1 MNNLLTP
8 VLSDMHISESTD
20 TSVNNF
26 SVAREESVLLTDEQE
41 TANRVFVNSSANTIY
56 APHIISEIKHSI
68 NNNDTQSDVKIL
80 DEIRTKYVKNLI
92 IGHLNINSL
101 VNKFDALSF
110 MIKDKLDILVLVETK
125 LDDSFPD
132 KQFYIEGFRKP
143 YRLDRNCHGGGV
155 MI

>member
-1 MNNLLTP
+1 MSL
-8 VLSDMHISESTD
+8 ISFQPS
-20 TSVNNF
+20 
-26 SVAREESVLLTDEQE
+26 
-41 TANRVFVNSSANTIY
+41 
-56 APHIISEIKHSI
+56 K

-92 IGHLNINSL
+92 SGHLNINSL

-110 MIKDKLDILVLVETK
+110 MIKDKLDIFVLVETK

-143 YRLDRNCHGGGV
+143 Y
-155 MI
+155 I